1 MIRAS
6 LEIVFFSLGETLL
19 RMFSIPGNFELPA
32 SKSFRNFPSVK
43 GAVIAAT
50 ILPVG
55 WQLLR
60 SLQAD
65 SQCPIVLGRNDVRV
79 LEE

>member
-55 WQLLR
+55 
-60 SLQAD
+60 
-65 SQCPIVLGRNDVRV
+65 
-79 LEE
+79 